1 MGRTRYRPTY
11 SLDMAKRLTAGGCA
25 RMKRRAVKFLFEHYV
40 RADMVASDVF
50 SLIEEK
56 HFRKSVEL
64 EHKPGTWADIYCGM
78 FYDDTE
84 WYVKFFIENEGPVVE
99 IWSMNWDGAVH

>member
-1 MGRTRYRPTY
+1 M
-11 SLDMAKRLTAGGCA
+11 
-25 RMKRRAVKFLFEHYV
+25 E
-40 RADMVASDVF
+40 
-50 SLIEEK
+50 
-56 HFRKSVEL
+56 KSVEL

-84 WYVKFFIENEGPVVE
+84 WYVKFFIENEEPVVE

>member
-1 MGRTRYRPTY
+1 MVSNVPGFP
-11 SLDMAKRLTAGGCA
+11 SLFIWQIPLPLLFGCGTN
-25 RMKRRAVKFLFEHYV
+25 E
-40 RADMVASDVF
+40 
-50 SLIEEK
+50 
-56 HFRKSVEL
+56 KSVEL
-64 EHKPGTWADIYCGM
+64 EHKPRTWADIYCGM